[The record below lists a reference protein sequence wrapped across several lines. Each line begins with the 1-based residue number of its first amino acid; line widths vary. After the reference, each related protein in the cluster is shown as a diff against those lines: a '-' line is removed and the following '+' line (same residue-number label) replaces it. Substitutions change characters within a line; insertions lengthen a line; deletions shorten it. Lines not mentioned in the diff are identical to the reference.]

1 LQQSITDRGRVFKP
15 DHADTLRSV
24 YLLSRLLR
32 ERQRFDEASK
42 LAYRYAHDIQCARGS
57 NHPDMIAALTNQ
69 GDVARDQG
77 RRDEA
82 ELYYR
87 HAAAEAAR
95 ILGPRHEV
103 TLAAEANLAR
113 FAK

>member
-1 LQQSITDRGRVFKP
+1 
-15 DHADTLRSV
+15 V

-32 ERQRFDEASK
+32 ERRQFKEAGE

-57 NHPDMIAALTNQ
+57 NRPAMITALTNR

-82 ELYYR
+82 ELFY
-87 HAAAEAAR
+87 HQAATEAAR
-95 ILGPRHEV
+95 ILGPGDPV
-103 TLAAEANLAR
+103 TRAAEANLAQ
-113 FAK
+113 FAKSSSNFAKGVSLIER